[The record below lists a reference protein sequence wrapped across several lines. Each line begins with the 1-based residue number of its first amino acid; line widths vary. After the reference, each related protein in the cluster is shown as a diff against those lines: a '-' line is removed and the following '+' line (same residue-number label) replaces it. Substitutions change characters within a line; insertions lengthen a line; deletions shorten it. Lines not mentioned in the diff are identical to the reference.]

1 MKIDRDYVA
10 WAWPSVLSLS
20 SLLAISGSKLW
31 LLSLLFLFFAIP
43 LPRQVMA
50 HRIAMPGSASIT
62 SLTRQIDLVI
72 FPVVAAIAV
81 VAWLSGASA

>member
-1 MKIDRDYVA
+1 MKIDRDYLA

-31 LLSLLFLFFAIP
+31 LLSMLFLFFAIP
-43 LPRQVMA
+43 LPRQVMS

-72 FPVVAAIAV
+72 FPVVAAVALV
-81 VAWLSGASA
+81 VWLSRASA

>member
-1 MKIDRDYVA
+1 MKIDRDYLA

-20 SLLAISGSKLW
+20 SLLAISGNKLW

-50 HRIAMPGSASIT
+50 HRIAMHGSASIT
-62 SLTRQIDLVI
+62 SFTRQIDLVI

-81 VAWLSGASA
+81 VVWLSGASA

>member
-31 LLSLLFLFFAIP
+31 LLSLLFLIFAIP
-43 LPRQVMA
+43 LPRKVMA
-50 HRIAMPGSASIT
+50 HRIAMPGSTSIT
-62 SLTRQIDLVI
+62 SLTRQVDLVI
-72 FPVVAAIAV
+72 FPVVAAVAV
-81 VAWLSGASA
+81 VVWLSGTSA